1 MTDLQRARD
10 FFQNDKYATKATGIV
25 IDEVKENYARCSL
38 KIGDD
43 HKNALGN
50 VMGGVCFTLADFVF
64 AVATNFDK
72 PFYTVTTVSQISFFT
87 IAKGDT
93 LIGESKMLKDG
104 RKTCFYEVEITD
116 NLGTLVA
123 KATFNGCH
131 LN

>member
-1 MTDLQRARD
+1 MSDLQRARE

-25 IDEVKENYARCSL
+25 IEHVEENYAKCSL

-72 PFYTVTTVSQISFFT
+72 PFYKLPS
-87 IAKGDT
+87 
-93 LIGESKMLKDG
+93 
-104 RKTCFYEVEITD
+104 R
-116 NLGTLVA
+116 
-123 KATFNGCH
+123 CH
-131 LN
+131 